1 MVPHNAP
8 SLIVDAFALV
18 ILVVEVNAVRACVRA
33 CVLACVHHL
42 KLFNF
47 FQALNLR
54 WITSQKDLN
63 QWKLSKMLKAELQ

>member
-18 ILVVEVNAVRACVRA
+18 ILVVEVNAVRACAR
-33 CVLACVHHL
+33 ACVHHL
-42 KLFNF
+42 KIFNF